1 MATTGWLSR
10 LEPPPRAV
18 DWAIF
23 ALVLLQSASGVL
35 SLGAGGGDAA
45 ALFWFHGVAGL
56 SLALLVGFKLRRVA
70 HRVTRRRLWDRT
82 TGLSVLTAAVALAAL
97 GTGAWWVLG
106 GDVRVLFWTL
116 LNVHVLFGLLL
127 VPVVLAHLL
136 TRAKRPTR
144 ADLTGRRTAVRYA
157 GVLLTGAVLYRAQSL
172 WNAALETTGAA
183 RRFTG
188 SKPAGDLY
196 GGDTVGGD
204 FPVTS
209 WVADDPDPVA
219 VDDWRL
225 VVDGLVE
232 SPLALDFDAL
242 STKATRRAVLDCTS
256 GWYTVQ
262 RWRGVRLGDLLAA
275 AAVRD
280 GARWVTVHSVTG
292 YRWSF
297 PLPAAR
303 GFLLATHVGDERLT
317 HGHGAPLRLVAP
329 DRRGFQWVKWVDRV
343 EVRRSRDHAQWL
355 AVLVSGLDGE

>member
-1 MATTGWLSR
+1 MSGWLAR

-23 ALVLLQSASGVL
+23 ALVALQFASGVV
-35 SLGAGGGDAA
+35 SLGAGGIDAA
-45 ALFWFHGVAGL
+45 ALFWLHGVAGL
-56 SLALLVGFKLRRVA
+56 SLVLLVGFKLRRVA
-70 HRVTRRRLWDRT
+70 HRVTDRRLWDRA

-97 GTGAWWVLG
+97 ATGVGWVLG
-106 GDVRVLFWTL
+106 ANVRVLFWTL
-116 LNVHVLFGLLL
+116 LNVHIGLGLVLL
-127 VPVVLAHLL
+127 PVVIAHLL

-144 ADLTGRRTAVRYA
+144 ADVAGRRTALRYA
-157 GVLLTGAVLYRAQSL
+157 GVLLTGAALYRLQSV
-172 WNAALETTGAA
+172 WNAALGTVGAD

-188 SKPAGDLY
+188 SKPTGELY
-196 GGDTVGGD
+196 GGATVGGD

-209 WVADDPDPVA
+209 WVADDPDPVDRRA
-219 VDDWRL
+219 WRL
-225 VVDGLVE
+225 RVDGLVA
-232 SPLALDFDAL
+232 SPGSL
-242 STKATRRAVLDCTS
+242 SFEDLSPAATRRALLDCTS

-262 RWRGVRLGDLLAA
+262 DWRGVRLGDLLDAA
-275 AAVRD
+275 GVED

-303 GFLLATHVGDERLT
+303 EFLLATHVGGDRLS

-355 AVLVSGLDGE
+355 AVLVSGLA